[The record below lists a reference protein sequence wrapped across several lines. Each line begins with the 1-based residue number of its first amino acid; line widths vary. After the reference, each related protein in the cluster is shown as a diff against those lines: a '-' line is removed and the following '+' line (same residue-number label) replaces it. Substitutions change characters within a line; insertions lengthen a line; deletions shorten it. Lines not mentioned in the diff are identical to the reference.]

1 MKKVKQN
8 PTICPTGRKC
18 AKVHYRRLQRQIST
32 SYNSTYIC
40 ILLNMLNHKHKTVQ
54 YILFRLT
61 YTFCKVIRLVYSIYL
76 CINWGDGYTLISYC
90 RWADSWGKVILGN
103 LHVVCYNHVA
113 KRSRINDIQYNTP
126 IAKCQGRTILLHYQR
141 NSIVISQYGLNSRG
155 MKIISL

>member
-1 MKKVKQN
+1 MCIIDDYK
-8 PTICPTGRKC
+8 G
-18 AKVHYRRLQRQIST
+18 
-32 SYNSTYIC
+32 NSVRYIC

-76 CINWGDGYTLISYC
+76 CINWGDGYTLINYC
-90 RWADSWGKVILGN
+90 RWADSWGKVIFGN

-113 KRSRINDIQYNTP
+113 KRSRINDIQYNTL

-141 NSIVISQYGLNSRG
+141 YSIVISQYGLNSRG

>member
-1 MKKVKQN
+1 MKKNKTKSNYLPYWQEM
-8 PTICPTGRKC
+8 CKC
-18 AKVHYRRLQRQIST
+18 ALST
-32 SYNSTYIC
+32 ITKAIQYVIFVF
-40 ILLNMLNHKHKTVQ
+40 LLNMLNHKHKTVQ

-113 KRSRINDIQYNTP
+113 KRSRINDIQYNTL